1 MRRAL
6 ALLLLTGC
14 GRTAL
19 AAEGSSYAWD
29 PPDATV
35 GVIVTEG
42 FQIETRSR
50 RCDGM
55 RELDRELAHVRE
67 IVGELGLDIAFH
79 FEDRGGVALEDVAQ
93 HDVVVYH
100 DGGWSNPGDPG
111 TLATLRALADAG
123 RPLMF
128 MGDDVAKHAS
138 RSAAQYGDPTLFQLA
153 ELDVYIDNGD
163 FGDGATVVDADH
175 PVMDGPAGVVSA
187 FEYARD
193 MDLAATGDRA
203 TTLMEIEGS
212 GWPAVWVTEIDLRR
226 TMVMMA
232 SSYAAAACPV
242 SDEPGLASLRAL
254 LGNGLLWLLRENG

>member
-1 MRRAL
+1 MRRGL
-6 ALLLLTGC
+6 ALLLLAGC

-50 RCDGM
+50 TCEGV
-55 RELDRELAHVRE
+55 RELDRELAAVRE
-67 IVGELGLDIAFH
+67 IAGELGLDIAFH
-79 FEDRGGVALEDVAQ
+79 FEDRGGIDFDDVAQ

-100 DGGWSNPGDPG
+100 DGGWSNPGEQQ
-111 TLATLRALADAG
+111 TLRTLRALADAG
-123 RPLMF
+123 RPLLF

-138 RSAAQYGDPTLFQLA
+138 RSAEQYGDPTLFQLA
-153 ELDVYIDNGD
+153 ELDVYVANGI
-163 FGDGATVVDADH
+163 FGDGTTVVDADH

-193 MDLAATGDRA
+193 IDLAANGERA
-203 TTLMEIEGS
+203 TTLMDIEGS
-212 GWPAVWVTEIDLRR
+212 GWPAVWVTEIDLHR
-226 TMVMMA
+226 TMVTMT
-232 SSYAAAACPV
+232 SSYTAAACPV
-242 SDEPGLASLRAL
+242 SDDAGLASLHAL
-254 LGNGLLWLLRENG
+254 VGNGLLWLLRESG